1 MIIIGADHGGF
12 ELKERIKKYFEDNK
26 IEYFD
31 LGAKIEDNDDNFP
44 EIAIPLAKNVAS
56 GKFEKG
62 ILICGSGV
70 GVCMAANRVNGVRA
84 VNCANEEIARL
95 SRLHNDSN
103 VLCLG
108 GRFISEAEAIKIIDV
123 WFNTEFL
130 GGKYKVR
137 NDMLDNIIL
146 NS

>member
-1 MIIIGADHGGF
+1 MVILGADHGGF
-12 ELKERIKKYFEDNK
+12 ELKEKIKKYFDENK

-31 LGAKIEDNDDNFP
+31 LGAKSEDNDDNFP

-56 GKFEKG
+56 KKFERG

-70 GVCMAANRVNGVRA
+70 GVCMAANRIKGVRA
-84 VNCANEEIARL
+84 VNCVSEEIARM

-108 GRFISEAEAIKIIDV
+108 GRFISEEDAIKIIEV
-123 WFNTEFL
+123 WFNTAFL
-130 GGKYKVR
+130 GGKYKIR
-137 NDMLDNIIL
+137 NDMLDD
-146 NS
+146 

>member
-12 ELKERIKKYFEDNK
+12 ELKERIKVYFEKNK

-31 LGAKIEDNDDNFP
+31 LGAKVEDNNDNFP

-84 VNCANEEIARL
+84 VNCVSEEIAKL

-108 GRFISEAEAIKIIDV
+108 GRFISEEDAIKIIDI

-130 GGKYKVR
+130 GGKYKIR
-137 NDMLDNIIL
+137 NEMLDKVIFNG
-146 NS
+146 

>member
-12 ELKERIKKYFEDNK
+12 ELKERIKKYFDENK

-31 LGAKIEDNDDNFP
+31 IGAKVEDSNDNFP
-44 EIAIPLAKNVAS
+44 EIALPLAKEVANN
-56 GKFEKG
+56 KYEKG

-70 GVCMAANRVNGVRA
+70 GVCMAANRVKGVRA
-84 VNCANEEIARL
+84 VNCVSEEIAKM

-108 GRFISEAEAIKIIDV
+108 GRFVSEEEAIKIIDV

-130 GGKYKVR
+130 GGKYKIR
-137 NDMLDNIIL
+137 NKMLDD
-146 NS
+146 